1 MRKRSGKTHPVVQN
15 RRRIEGWTTPGSV
28 GRSDEERRGALR
40 AGHLGDLLEA
50 VVVDGDDAPFVV
62 MQDWRLRRGGQ
73 HAFFVTNRP
82 GLGTSSPLRSSP
94 PSEAVLLAQRPRAAV
109 GVVQHQ

>member
-1 MRKRSGKTHPVVQN
+1 MRTRPGKTHPAVQN
-15 RRRIEGWTTPGSV
+15 GWSIEGCTPQGSLD
-28 GRSDEERRGALR
+28 RSDEERRGALR

-82 GLGTSSPLRSSP
+82 GWERRGASGLARIKSRS
-94 PSEAVLLAQRPRAAV
+94 A
-109 GVVQHQ
+109 